1 MSGWSSSMLVL
12 ILSFA
17 ALFSLL
23 YFSEVIPNKPRVL
36 TVIIPERTAE
46 STSENHN
53 FEPSTI
59 RVFIGLNNTVRWHN
73 QDGTLYTV
81 VASSEDD
88 PLFHNATR
96 IQCENNDQN
105 NCLMI
110 PGKNHL
116 LPGGTFEFTFT
127 KPGVFD
133 YHSVPHPNMHGTVV
147 VYPANWLAIDTTP
160 TLTEDEVA
168 NITRDDIES
177 KVSPLH
183 ADKFLLFPRYFGHPL
198 TLVYVHEN
206 GTEYY
211 MHSGDTCAVDGLCGM
226 GKDLE
231 DAIKGHL
238 AYIVDGDWQDTSVWN
253 CNHFIYGVD
262 ANTGKILFAELDEN
276 GSCYVQPP
284 DWYPQ

>member
-1 MSGWSSSMLVL
+1 MSGWSSSILLL

-17 ALFSLL
+17 ALISLL
-23 YFSEVIPNKPRVL
+23 YFSEVIPNRPSVV
-36 TVIIPERTAE
+36 TVIIPERTTE
-46 STSENHN
+46 STSENYN

-59 RVFIGLNNTVRWHN
+59 KVFIGVNNTVRWQN
-73 QDGTLYTV
+73 QDV
-81 VASSEDD
+81 VPLSVTASSEDD
-88 PLFHNATR
+88 PLFYDATKEL
-96 IQCENNDQN
+96 CGNNDYQD
-105 NCLMI
+105 CQVI
-110 PGKNHL
+110 PGKNFL
-116 LPGGTFEFTFT
+116 IPGATFEFTFT

-147 VYPANWLAIDTTP
+147 VYPKSWLAIDTTP

-183 ADKFLLFPRYFGHPL
+183 VDKFLLYPRYYGYPL
-198 TLVYVHEN
+198 TLAYVHEN
-206 GTEYY
+206 GTQYY
-211 MHSGDTCAVDGLCGM
+211 VNTGDSCTDEACSIGNG
-226 GKDLE
+226 LE
-231 DAIKGHL
+231 DAVKGHL
-238 AYIVDGDWQDTSVWN
+238 AYMVDGDWQDTSVRN

-262 ANTGKILFAELDEN
+262 ANNGEILFAELDEN